1 MPPLTIQLPD
11 KAHALLLSLAS
22 AAGQQAEELAAAAV
36 ERYLAL
42 PDLARRSSFKGDR
55 RPSQGDGASVMYISN
70 PVVGLLEGLV
80 RSNEVTVG
88 AALAHG
94 DFGLGTLNQL
104 DGELVVL
111 DSKPYQ
117 LKADGTVCD
126 VPLDAGTPFICIT
139 KFRPEQAIKLE
150 LGAAGPLAYDA
161 LLAALTAALP
171 SPNLFYAIKVV
182 GEYRTAK
189 ARSVKRVPT
198 RRGEGEAGGLR
209 QAAAQQTVFSFEDG
223 GQATLIGFWAPT
235 YVGHSL
241 TVPGFHLHMLS
252 ADLTK
257 GGHLLNMDLARG
269 TAWIQPLYAMETELP
284 RSESFAAA
292 NLEGNHGAEL
302 ERLEKEK

>member
-126 VPLDAGTPFICIT
+126 
-139 KFRPEQAIKLE
+139 AIKLE

-284 RSESFAAA
+284 HSESFAAA